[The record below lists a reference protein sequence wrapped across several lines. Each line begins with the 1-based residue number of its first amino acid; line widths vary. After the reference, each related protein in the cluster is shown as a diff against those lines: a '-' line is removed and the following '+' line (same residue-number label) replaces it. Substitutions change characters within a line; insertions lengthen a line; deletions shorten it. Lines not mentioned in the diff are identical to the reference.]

1 MLEIELKFPVAR
13 HDVVE
18 KRLAEW
24 AAPPTAPVV
33 QIDRYFAHP
42 ARDFAQSDEAFRVRS
57 VGSENFVTYKGPV
70 LDRQVKTRR
79 EIEVPIASGTEAA
92 SQFREILE
100 ALGFREVRAV
110 EKRRTAWRFTYAG
123 RDFEL
128 TLDDV
133 AGLGLYVEIETLA
146 ESSDKAAAQDAL
158 LHIAREL
165 DLGKPERRS
174 YLALILERDHSKTSA
189 AQS

>member
-24 AAPPTAPVV
+24 AATPADPVV

-42 ARDFAQSDEAFRVRS
+42 ARDFAQSDEAFRMRS
-57 VGSENFVTYKGPV
+57 VGHDNFVTYKGPV

-79 EIEVPIASGTEAA
+79 EIEVPIAPGAEAA
-92 SQFREILE
+92 AQFREILE

-110 EKRRTAWRFTYAG
+110 EKRRTAWRFTNAG

-146 ESSDKAAAQDAL
+146 ESSQKEDAQDAL
-158 LHIAREL
+158 LNIAREL
-165 DLGKPERRS
+165 NLGKPERRS
-174 YLALILERDHSKTSA
+174 YLALLLERDHA
-189 AQS
+189 ENGAVQS